1 MNKPKADL
9 IASIAAGAREPAD
22 PAPSSTRKAQSA
34 SRDGKSFIGGYFPP
48 EVARQVRI
56 LAAEQGTTIQ
66 LLTAEA
72 LNHLFAAYGKPQI
85 ASSGEQSPRK
95 HVGM

>member
-1 MNKPKADL
+1 MSKPKADL
-9 IASIAAGAREPAD
+9 IASIAAGAKAPAAPDPDRE
-22 PAPSSTRKAQSA
+22 RKPRGA
-34 SRDGKSFIGGYFPP
+34 SRTGKSFIGGYFPP

-56 LAAEQGTTIQ
+56 LAAEQDTTIQ

-85 ASSGEQSPRK
+85 APAGE
-95 HVGM
+95 